1 MKNLNK
7 IVSYSLCTLLVA
19 FTACTSDNDFAKG
32 KRQLENQGY
41 TNVKNTGYNMFCCD
55 EKDTFSTGFEATD
68 KNGNKV
74 EGCFCSSVLKG
85 VTVRFD

>member
-1 MKNLNK
+1 
-7 IVSYSLCTLLVA
+7 
-19 FTACTSDNDFAKG
+19 
-32 KRQLENQGY
+32 
-41 TNVKNTGYNMFCCD
+41 MFCCD